1 MVSYNVVVGDTIT
14 QVVAR
19 ILQINANTSSVF
31 VRREFVSLIT
41 SIFITLPLG
50 LYKYV
55 SKYLKPPQ
63 YMKNTPW
70 VIRDVEKLG
79 KSSLLSM
86 ALVAFVMVTVFV
98 RMMDIDGG
106 VSSVTDLYVK

>member
-63 YMKNTPW
+63 YMNTLA